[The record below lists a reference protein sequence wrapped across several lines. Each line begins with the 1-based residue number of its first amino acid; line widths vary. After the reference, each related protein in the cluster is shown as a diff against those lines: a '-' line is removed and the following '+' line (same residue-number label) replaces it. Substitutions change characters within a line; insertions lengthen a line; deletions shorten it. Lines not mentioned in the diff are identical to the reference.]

1 MSSRCLRIR
10 LFGPF
15 AIAWEGGDEIE
26 LSSTK
31 LKALIALLATAPD
44 GQRSRAWLQ
53 DMLWSLSGPVHGRAS
68 LRQAMVRLKR
78 AFGDAFDD
86 VFASTND
93 TIKLKKGAYRIV
105 GNPRDG
111 EVLEG
116 LDLPDEGL
124 NDWLR
129 EQRAAPSFRSEP
141 ATPAPVPAPHALA
154 YALPQVGAHDEI
166 GPVRTTAAVRILPSI
181 GVLPFVSLDQGMSG
195 QLGDA
200 IAQDITRT
208 LSRSP
213 LLHVISHL
221 SCRDTALK
229 EASLGDVRTLID
241 ADYLVSGHIR
251 LAGERYRL
259 DVDFID
265 AGTGQLRWTR
275 DYTGSTK
282 DLWFADH
289 DIVTSVASDAVR
301 TILQSSLEPLA
312 AQEMSDVPNHTLLMS
327 AIEMMNKQALHSFA
341 RSRACLEELVSRA
354 PRQPM
359 PYAWLAKWYVF
370 AINQGW
376 SNNPQMDAVMARDNA
391 ARAVDINPNCAFSM
405 AVNGLVEHYGGVF
418 ENAFD
423 SYEDAL
429 AVDPNSSLAWLLKGT
444 LHAFIGEGSVAVES
458 TERARALSPL
468 DPQGYF
474 YDSLTAT
481 AYLSSGDYENALRMA
496 ERSLAQN
503 SRHTSTLRVRTI
515 ALQKLG
521 REEEAQEAARVLTRR
536 EPSFTVSNYLRRHP
550 AAHYPTG
557 RDWADA
563 LEHAGVPV
571 Q

>member
-1 MSSRCLRIR
+1 MSSSRLRIR

-15 AIAWEGGDEIE
+15 AIAWEDGEDIE

-53 DMLWSLSGPVHGRAS
+53 DMLWSLSGPKHGRAS
-68 LRQAMVRLKR
+68 LRQAMVRLR
-78 AFGDAFDD
+78 RIFGDAFDD
-86 VFASTND
+86 VFATTND
-93 TIKLKKGAYRIV
+93 TIRLKKGAYRIV
-105 GNPRDG
+105 GASRDG

-129 EQRAAPSFRSEP
+129 EQRAAPSFHSEP
-141 ATPAPVPAPHALA
+141 VAAAPITVGQPLAHAL
-154 YALPQVGAHDEI
+154 PHSVPHEEI
-166 GPVRTTAAVRILPSI
+166 GPVRGPVRILPSI

-221 SCRDTALK
+221 SCRDDALRQ
-229 EASLGDVRTLID
+229 ASLGDVRTLID
-241 ADYLVSGHIR
+241 ADYLVGGHIR
-251 LAGERYRL
+251 VAGERYRL

-265 AGTGQLRWTR
+265 ASSGQLRWTR
-275 DYTGSTK
+275 DYSGSIK

-289 DIVTSVASDAVR
+289 DIVAAIAGDAVR
-301 TILQSSLEPLA
+301 TILQASLEPVA
-312 AQEMSDVPNHTLLMS
+312 AQDMNVPNHTLLMS
-327 AIEMMNKQALHSFA
+327 AIEMMNKQALHTFA
-341 RSRACLEELVSRA
+341 RSRACLEQLVERA

-376 SNNPQMDAVMARDNA
+376 SSNPQTDAVMARDNA

-405 AVNGLVEHYGGVF
+405 AVNGLVEHYGGVV

-444 LHAFIGEGSVAVES
+444 LHAFIGEGAVAVEA

-481 AYLSSGDYENALRMA
+481 AYLSNGDYESALKMA

-521 REEEAQEAARVLTRR
+521 REEEAQEAARVLRRR
-536 EPSFTVSNYLRRHP
+536 EPTFTVSNYLSRHP